1 MKINTKLLAISV
13 VVAASTSLA
22 YLNLHETNSN
32 PSKTTKNITQ
42 SNDAS
47 PTTLA
52 SPQTTMVAKDS
63 SPASIQSTESM
74 QPLVSANHTTTNL
87 SERIARARETMR
99 SGNMPQ
105 KIQALHLLT
114 GIAPAEAAE
123 ILGELITQAKKDPS
137 TAALVAHGIV
147 GLSQST
153 DYLSNENL
161 KTTFTLNDPN
171 VQKISALILED
182 RGDGSLV
189 KQYMETKSA
198 GLGSKNPA
206 DRISAL
212 EEITSVGFFNAV
224 PYVVKSLRDSDPQVK
239 LGALELLSQFG
250 TNTNITSIEP
260 LLADGNSDVKQAA
273 QQTMD
278 ALWGKSTNEQLSLQ
292 ERLVQPGF
300 PAQGLVPDLDVNRPT
315 ESNVSPVDSNPTN
328 EGS

>member
-1 MKINTKLLAISV
+1 MKINTKVLAISI

-22 YLNLHETNSN
+22 YLYLHETNSN
-32 PSKTTKNITQ
+32 TSKTIESITQ
-42 SNDAS
+42 SSDS
-47 PTTLA
+47 KPTTLA
-52 SPQTTMVAKDS
+52 NPQTTMAVKDTP
-63 SPASIQSTESM
+63 SPSIQPNELT
-74 QPLVSANHTTTNL
+74 PLVNTNHTTTNL
-87 SERIARARETMR
+87 SERITRARETMR

-105 KIQALHLLT
+105 KIQALRLLA
-114 GIAPAEAAE
+114 GIAPSEAAE
-123 ILGELITQAKKDPS
+123 ILGELITQAKTDS
-137 TAALVAHGIV
+137 SAAALVAHGMI
-147 GLSQST
+147 GLSQSK
-153 DYLSNENL
+153 DYLLNENL
-161 KTTFTLNDPN
+161 KTIFTLKDPN

-212 EEITSVGFFNAV
+212 DEITSVGFFSAV
-224 PYVVKSLRDSDPQVK
+224 PYVVESLRDSDPQVK
-239 LGALELLSQFG
+239 LGALELLSEFG
-250 TNTNITSIEP
+250 TNTNISSVEP

-278 ALWGKSTNEQLSLQ
+278 ALWEKSTNERLSLQ

-300 PAQGLVPDLDVNRPT
+300 PAQGLVPDMDVNRPT
-315 ESNVSPVDSNPTN
+315 ESNIGPVDSNPTN